1 MDKVLALALNPA
13 IDVSSD
19 AATVR
24 TTQKV
29 RTYNETYDPG
39 GGGVNV
45 ARVITEL
52 GGDVELAYLA
62 GGVTGDLLDQLLD
75 LQHIKRSRVRI
86 AGNTRISFTVHE
98 QHSGLEY
105 RFVANGPAIVPAELD
120 LALAEIARHD
130 FRYLIASGSLP
141 VGAPDDFLVR
151 VADVAAAKG
160 ARFVLDSSGR
170 GLKATLRHAPV
181 YLVKPNLDEL
191 EELVGGSLDTT
202 SACDAAAGLVASGA
216 AEIVAVTLGAD
227 GAILATRA
235 GVTFHPAIKA
245 EVLSAVGAGDS
256 FLGAMLFA
264 LAEGWPPEQAF
275 KFGLAGGAAAL
286 LHKGTKL
293 CRRADVERLY
303 AALASADKSSLEV
316 TQGA

>member
-24 TTQKV
+24 STHKV
-29 RTYNETYDPG
+29 RTHNETYDPG

-52 GGDVELAYLA
+52 GGEVELAYLA
-62 GGVTGDLLDQLLD
+62 GGVAGDFLDELLDH
-75 LQHIKRSRVRI
+75 QHIRRSRIRI

-98 QHSGLEY
+98 ENSGLEY
-105 RFVANGPAIVPAELD
+105 RFVANGPTVLPGELD
-120 LALAEIARHD
+120 LTLAEIARHD
-130 FRYLIASGSLP
+130 FHYLVASGSLP
-141 VGAPDDFLVR
+141 VGAPDEFLIR
-151 VADVAAAKG
+151 VAEAAAAKG

-170 GLKATLRHAPV
+170 GLKTTLKRAPV
-181 YLVKPNLDEL
+181 YLVKPSLDEL
-191 EELVGGSLDTT
+191 EDLVGRTLDIGS
-202 SACDAAAGLVASGA
+202 AGDAAADLVKSGA
-216 AEIVAVTLGAD
+216 ATIVAVTLGAD
-227 GAILATRA
+227 GAILATANGLR
-235 GVTFHPAIKA
+235 FLPAVKT

-264 LAEGWPPEQAF
+264 LTKGWEPERAF
-275 KFGLAGGAAAL
+275 AFGMAGGAAAL

-293 CRRADVERLY
+293 CHRDDVERLY
-303 AALASADKSSLEV
+303 RAEIQAGALAAP
-316 TQGA
+316 T

>member
-24 TTQKV
+24 TTHKV

-62 GGVTGDLLDQLLD
+62 GGVTGAFLDDLLDQ
-75 LQHIKRSRVRI
+75 QNIRRSRIRI

-98 QHSGLEY
+98 ENSGLEY
-105 RFVANGPAIVPAELD
+105 RFVANGPTVLPAELD
-120 LALAEIARHD
+120 LCLDEIAQHD
-130 FRYLIASGSLP
+130 FRYLVASGSLP
-141 VGAPDDFLVR
+141 VGAPDEFLIR
-151 VADVAAAKG
+151 VAETAAAKG

-170 GLKATLRHAPV
+170 GLKTTLKHAPV
-181 YLVKPNLDEL
+181 YLVKPSLDEL
-191 EELVGGSLDTT
+191 EDLVGRPLDTK
-202 SACDAAAGLVASGA
+202 AAGDAAAELVASGA
-216 AEIVAVTLGAD
+216 ATIAAVTLGAD
-227 GAILATRA
+227 GAILATANR
-235 GVTFHPAIKA
+235 VWFLPAVKT
-245 EVLSAVGAGDS
+245 EVKSAVGAGDS

-264 LAEGWPPEQAF
+264 LTKGWDPEKAF
-275 KFGLAGGAAAL
+275 AFGMAGGAAAL

-293 CRRADVERLY
+293 CRRDDVERLY
-303 AALASADKSSLEV
+303 HEATETGALAAP
-316 TQGA
+316 A